1 MRALFDHNSKPRTRL
16 RGSGC
21 RNETPNR
28 RFLPPPS
35 PSVTFSRVDQG
46 TAEDYALLDALA
58 KPYIAKTGE
67 RVLDYLER
75 MGLDVGSAKQIGMGT
90 GSRQHNAI
98 VVNVPDQQPVRL
110 DMTFPSARPLPGQAV
125 GPVAAIKRLLGEEQV
140 DDEDDES
147 T

>member
-1 MRALFDHNSKPRTRL
+1 MDGERGRAT
-16 RGSGC
+16 GGAEGAGC
-21 RNETPNR
+21 GA
-28 RFLPPPS
+28 LAWIG
-35 PSVTFSRVDQG
+35 G

-67 RVLDYLER
+67 RVLDDLKR
-75 MGLDVGSAKQIGMGT
+75 MLGLDVGSAEQIGMGP
-90 GSRQHNAI
+90 GSRQHNVI

-140 DDEDDES
+140 DDEPQLLKVLAAS
-147 T
+147 FA